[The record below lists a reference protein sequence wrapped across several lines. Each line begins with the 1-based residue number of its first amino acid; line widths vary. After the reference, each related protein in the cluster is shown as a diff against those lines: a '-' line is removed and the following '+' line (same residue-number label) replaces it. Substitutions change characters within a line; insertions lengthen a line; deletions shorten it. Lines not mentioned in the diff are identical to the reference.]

1 MVSTRSAE
9 QGRQWVVLLGR
20 IGAVCFGIVHL
31 LVAWLAIQ
39 IAFGDS
45 AGEAD
50 QKGAL
55 AALAEQPLGGVLLA
69 ALAAGLAFFAI
80 WQLLTAVGGYR
91 WLSGRR
97 QVTKRI
103 SAAAHGFAAAVLT
116 VVAVQLLSGSG
127 ATQGDQSQQEI
138 TGWLMSLPYGQFL
151 VGVLALI
158 VLGVGVAA
166 AVKGIRRT
174 FTDELELGRLPEG
187 TQRLTVRLGQAG
199 FVAKGVAYGV
209 VGVLIGLAAINH
221 DPKQAGGLDA
231 ALRTL
236 ADAEYGPYLL
246 TVVGLGVA
254 AFGIYCFA
262 EARCHRA

>member
-9 QGRQWVVLLGR
+9 QGKRWVVRLGR

-31 LVAWLAIQ
+31 VVAWLAIQ
-39 IAFGDS
+39 VAVGDS

-55 AALAEQPLGGVLLA
+55 ASVAEQPLGGVLLVV
-69 ALAAGLAFFAI
+69 LAAGLGFFAV
-80 WQLLTAVGGYR
+80 WQLLVAV
-91 WLSGRR
+91 SGHGLRAS
-97 QVTKRI
+97 KRV
-103 SAAAHGFAAAVLT
+103 SAAAHGFAGAVLA
-116 VVAVQLLSGSG
+116 VVSVQLLVGSG
-127 ATQGDQSQQEI
+127 AQQGDQSQQEI
-138 TGWLMSLPYGQFL
+138 TGWLMSLPAGPFL
-151 VGVLALI
+151 VGLLALV

-166 AVKGIRRT
+166 AVKGIRKS
-174 FTDELELGRLPEG
+174 FTEELDLAKLPHG
-187 TQRLTVRLGQAG
+187 TQRLTVRLGQTG

-236 ADAEYGPYLL
+236 AAADYGPYLL
-246 TVVGLGVA
+246 GLVALGLA
-254 AFGIYCFA
+254 AFGVYCFA
-262 EARCHRA
+262 EARCHRT